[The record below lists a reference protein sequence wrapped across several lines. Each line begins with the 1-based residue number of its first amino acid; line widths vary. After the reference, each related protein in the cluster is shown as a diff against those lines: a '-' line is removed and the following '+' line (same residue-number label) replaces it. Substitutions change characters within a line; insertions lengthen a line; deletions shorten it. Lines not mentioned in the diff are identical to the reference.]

1 MSPKK
6 FWDESN
12 KQQMSHGKFE
22 REFLPCD
29 GQKEMTPELG
39 GGKSL
44 GHLVLRIGF
53 FSREIKCFT

>member
-39 GGKSL
+39 EGR
-44 GHLVLRIGF
+44 VWDIWF
-53 FSREIKCFT
+53 